1 MSEYNNGELLKPI
14 HNPVNPTDLIC
25 PIDRSVINCSIEYDY
40 FDFNCVSCGAVYKYK
55 SSQDELM
62 EQAKT
67 YVERIKKE
75 IEIKSLELGKL
86 EKIVRTA
93 RHNGV

>member
-40 FDFNCVSCGAVYKYK
+40 SDFNCEDLDPSFVQASWAFN
-55 SSQDELM
+55 
-62 EQAKT
+62 QAKIM
-67 YVERIKKE
+67 VGENI
-75 IEIKSLELGKL
+75 
-86 EKIVRTA
+86 
-93 RHNGV
+93 